1 MKLKKLLAVC
11 LSAVSIFGAGVMAA
25 CGERTPHGGDSSGGD
40 YGDVTFDA
48 KSGEMYLGSKEG
60 KTPVKITYSEG
71 NGNEWI
77 RSLSASFLQAEE
89 GKDYYIVLTIDPQ
102 ATTAM
107 SSKLEAGSNLDDI
120 YYLLASPWQSY
131 AALDQLENLD
141 GLYDTV
147 VPGEDEKI
155 GDKITGTW
163 KTYGQAYNG
172 KELGYYIFPQFTSV
186 TGIVYNKTMFD
197 EFGWKVPETVSEL
210 KTLCETI
217 VSDTK
222 GSVAPFVY
230 PGKVS
235 GGYWDFIGTNWW
247 LQVTGEK
254 KMNEFMKFESSDVFN
269 ADLLDSPSY
278 GKLTMLQ
285 TFEDIIVKNKTK
297 YIAKMS
303 GSYDH
308 YQAQQ
313 AFGAG
318 MAAMIPNGSWIQ
330 NESGEDIEDE
340 IRMMPIPL
348 MDDALTGED
357 GKPVTY
363 NYSGQPSFAA
373 IPKQAGNKEGAKAFL
388 AYSCR
393 DDMLRMLTEVSGT
406 PLPFDYSV
414 EGIEFNAFQQSCIDI
429 WNNSVTWFEDS
440 RSPLWTGLKIRKF
453 NAGDPYTNLIVN
465 YPGVTADSWC
475 ASEYAGVRDSWDTL
489 I

>member
-1 MKLKKLLAVC
+1 
-11 LSAVSIFGAGVMAA
+11 
-25 CGERTPHGGDSSGGD
+25 
-40 YGDVTFDA
+40 
-48 KSGEMYLGSKEG
+48 
-60 KTPVKITYSEG
+60 
-71 NGNEWI
+71 
-77 RSLSASFLQAEE
+77 
-89 GKDYYIVLTIDPQ
+89 
-102 ATTAM
+102 
-107 SSKLEAGSNLDDI
+107 
-120 YYLLASPWQSY
+120 
-131 AALDQLENLD
+131 
-141 GLYDTV
+141 
-147 VPGEDEKI
+147 
-155 GDKITGTW
+155 
-163 KTYGQAYNG
+163 
-172 KELGYYIFPQFTSV
+172 
-186 TGIVYNKTMFD
+186 
-197 EFGWKVPETVSEL
+197 
-210 KTLCETI
+210 
-217 VSDTK
+217 
-222 GSVAPFVY
+222 
-230 PGKVS
+230 
-235 GGYWDFIGTNWW
+235 
-247 LQVTGEK
+247 
-254 KMNEFMKFESSDVFN
+254 
-269 ADLLDSPSY
+269 
-278 GKLTMLQ
+278 
-285 TFEDIIVKNKTK
+285 
-297 YIAKMS
+297 MS

-340 IRMMPIPL
+340 IRMMAIPL

-429 WNNSVTWFEDS
+429 WKNSVTWFEDS